1 MFLGLLN
8 LHVPHGKFLAVV
20 LVATW
25 TSIAAAASSPSE
37 QAGSSQKSFNCI
49 RCSMTYVS
57 DAYRGALM
65 PPLAQHNDLADV
77 PDSSDLC
84 KGLTNDLDVPALL
97 ESHRQLVGEGS
108 HHRLVYSMKFG
119 NSKDTLVKFLDGY
132 DANLVIIESLPSGV
146 FVDPFELHHFVE
158 RKDTNLELPSAL
170 SNRSAVEIHFDLK
183 PSTSMN
189 CNLVME
195 LPLHAR
201 YPPLDASGYATVE
214 FGSPGLLL
222 RYRRK
227 ETNPDSC
234 LWVLQNLDAAPVEK
248 AVWRIPCGDEA
259 HTGFVSSLTYISA
272 LVCSMSIVLTASLVS

>member
-8 LHVPHGKFLAVV
+8 PHVPHGKLLAVV
-20 LVATW
+20 LVAAS

-37 QAGSSQKSFNCI
+37 QAGSSQKSFNCMP
-49 RCSMTYVS
+49 CSMTYVS
-57 DAYRGALM
+57 DAYPGALT
-65 PPLAQHNDLADV
+65 PPLAQHNNLADV
-77 PDSSDLC
+77 PHSSDLC
-84 KGLTNDLDVPALL
+84 KGLTNDLDVPVLL

-108 HHRLVYSMKFG
+108 HRRLVYSMKFG
-119 NSKDTLVKFLDGY
+119 SSKDTLVKFLDGY

-158 RKDTNLELPSAL
+158 RKDKNLELPSAL

-214 FGSPGLLL
+214 FGSPDLLL

-227 ETNPDSC
+227 VTHPDSC
-234 LWVLQNLDAAPVEK
+234 LWVLQNFDATPVEK
-248 AVWRIPCGDEA
+248 AAWYMPCGDEA
-259 HTGFVSSLTYISA
+259 HTGFVSSLAFISA
-272 LVCSMSIVLTASLVS
+272 LVCSMSIVLAASLVS